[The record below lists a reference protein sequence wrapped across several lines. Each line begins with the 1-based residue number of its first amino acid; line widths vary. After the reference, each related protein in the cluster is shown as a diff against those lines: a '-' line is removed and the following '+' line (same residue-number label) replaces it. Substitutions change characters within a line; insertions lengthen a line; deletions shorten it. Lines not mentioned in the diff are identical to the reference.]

1 MKNRQKS
8 DKQIYSALFAE
19 GAIQDF
25 IDKTAGQYLHE
36 IIGKGA
42 QSSIIDAAA
51 GVGHRLKAGHDVSG
65 LIEIIKKEGAGGA
78 ETWFQHMFADLMGPD
93 GIPLPGASH
102 LYRFLEEAG
111 INLSERAWVDW
122 TCVSATD
129 LIGAGLTLLILARM
143 HKQESENKRMK
154 RLFGLTIGQL
164 GLLIFAETNPFFVAT
179 IPLQLL
185 LMRHEWR
192 KAHLKRIQ
200 ERLEESEQI
209 KLKAKETLK
218 IIKRLNKE

>member
-1 MKNRQKS
+1 MKQK
-8 DKQIYSALFAE
+8 KKGNKPIYAALFTE
-19 GAIQDF
+19 GAFQDF
-25 IDKTAGQYLHE
+25 IDKTAGKYIHE
-36 IIGKGA
+36 IISKGA
-42 QSSIIDAAA
+42 ESSIIDAAA

-65 LIEIIKKEGAGGA
+65 LIEMIKAEGAGGA

-111 INLSERAWVDW
+111 INLSEKAWVDW

-129 LIGAGLTLLILARM
+129 LIGAGLSLLILARM
-143 HKQESENKRMK
+143 HKQVSENKRIK
-154 RLFGLTIGQL
+154 KLLGLTVGQI

-192 KAHLKRIQ
+192 KAHLKRIHK
-200 ERLEESEQI
+200 RLEESEQI
-209 KLKAKETLK
+209 KLKAKETLE
-218 IIKRLNKE
+218 IIKKLNNE

>member
-1 MKNRQKS
+1 MKQKKKS
-8 DKQIYSALFAE
+8 DKPIYAALFTE
-19 GAIQDF
+19 GVIQNF
-25 IDKTAGQYLHE
+25 IDKTAGNCLHE

-42 QSSIIDAAA
+42 ESNIIDAAA

-65 LIEIIKKEGAGGA
+65 LIKMIEAKGAGDAG
-78 ETWFQHMFADLMGPD
+78 TWFQHMFADLMSPA

-102 LYRFLEEAG
+102 LYRFLEETG
-111 INLSERAWVDW
+111 INLSERTWVDW
-122 TCVSATD
+122 VCVSATD
-129 LIGAGLTLLILARM
+129 LVGAGLTLLILARM
-143 HKQESENKRMK
+143 HKQVSENKRIK
-154 RLFGLTIGQL
+154 KLLGLTVGHV
-164 GLLIFAETNPFFVAT
+164 GLLIFAETNPFFVAF

-209 KLKAKETLK
+209 KLKAKETLEM
-218 IIKRLNKE
+218 IKRLNNE